1 MTNTLTTATTTI
13 YLVWSDSI
21 HFNDGTCEQAHV
33 FAHGNVKSARR
44 TALARIRR
52 RHGEVTFLA
61 VLVNP
66 TEQEQQE
73 ASSKALAEYLAR
85 GV

>member
-13 YLVWSDSI
+13 YLVWSNSI
-21 HFNDGTCEQAHV
+21 HFDEGTCEQQHV

-52 RHGEVTFLA
+52 WHGDVHFLA

-66 TEQEQQE
+66 TEQEQEE
-73 ASSKALAEYLAR
+73 ASSKAMAEYLAKE
-85 GV
+85 G